1 MALRTI
7 LTDKD
12 PSLHKHCRPVTS
24 FDGRLHDL
32 IDDLKETLAE
42 AGGAGLAA
50 PQIGILRR
58 VAIVVDGQEE
68 MVELVNPEIIAK
80 EGEVDGFEG
89 CLSVPDRWGKV
100 VRPQYVTV
108 RAQDRNGAFF
118 QVEGEELIAR
128 CFCLELEHLDGVVF
142 SDHTD
147 QLYTTEELDE
157 MLAGEEAGEQ
167 GGKRRRRRKER
178 RGR

>member
-68 MVELVNPEIIAK
+68 MVELVNPEIL
-80 EGEVDGFEG
+80 EESGEQRGPEG
-89 CLSVPDRWGKV
+89 CLSVPGKWGMV
-100 VRPQYVTV
+100 TRPNCVRIK
-108 RAQDRNGAFF
+108 AQDRYGSWFEA
-118 QVEGEELIAR
+118 EGEGLMAR
-128 CFCLELEHLDGVVF
+128 CFCHEIEHLDGHLYVEHI
-142 SDHTD
+142 DHF
-147 QLYTTEELDE
+147 LTEEE
-157 MLAGEEAGEQ
+157 VEAFYEEEEA
-167 GGKRRRRRKER
+167 RREER
-178 RGR
+178 